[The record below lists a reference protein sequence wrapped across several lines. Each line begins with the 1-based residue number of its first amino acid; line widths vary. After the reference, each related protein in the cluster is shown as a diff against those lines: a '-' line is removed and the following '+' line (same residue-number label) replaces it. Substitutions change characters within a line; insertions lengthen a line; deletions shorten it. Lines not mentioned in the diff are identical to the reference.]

1 MLSDFYKKKE
11 TDKIWWI
18 ENLDSIGELLVSFD
32 KKRIY
37 NLFQDYPHNFTKEEL
52 EIFNKENPYWCKFFS
67 YRSQE

>member
-11 TDKIWWI
+11 TDEIWWI

-52 EIFNKENPYWCKFFS
+52 EIFNKENPYWRDFFS

>member
-11 TDKIWWI
+11 TDEIWWI

-67 YRSQE
+67 YRS